1 MAMPYKPIS
10 HATLLEQ
17 EIENNKKQEQRAQS
31 EKKMRANAIRE
42 QEALTESTLREM
54 SANTSRHD
62 KYISFTEAVRT
73 QLMEYAIFDVYFRA
87 VNQVNTKLGKD
98 LIKEASNPTT
108 MHSIV
113 FEFIREQN
121 GPSRL
126 INSLGSSRSGYYLN
140 QINSAIK
147 ESMHAIIEGAD
158 ENDTDT
164 FKVTDDMMSKFKN
177 QLNECGTDELADMI
191 SDRVTDSIEEFI
203 EKNAQDKN
211 AIVTTLTA
219 TKEKIDSLKTDD
231 ESVKETY
238 TMLGKRMVSDIR
250 QRPNNLFGQMV
261 HSLAQSAMDNKSLH
275 ESFIENAHL
284 NMPKIVSKIGI
295 VYSFLETVS
304 VMKLIKVDEAYVQ
317 EILKSFS
324 EFDA

>member
-1 MAMPYKPIS
+1 MAMPYKPIP
-10 HATLLEQ
+10 HATLMVQ
-17 EIENNKKQEQRAQS
+17 EIENNKKLEQRAIA
-31 EKKMRANAIRE
+31 EKKMRVATIKE

-54 SANTSRHD
+54 HANTSRKD

-87 VNQVNTKLGKD
+87 VNQINTKLGRD
-98 LIKEASNPTT
+98 LIQESSNPNV

-126 INSLGSSRSGYYLN
+126 INTLGSSRSGYYLN
-140 QINSAIK
+140 NIHSAIK
-147 ESMHAIIEGAD
+147 ESMTAIIENAD

-164 FKVTDDMMSKFKN
+164 FKVTDELMGKFKN
-177 QLNECGTDELADMI
+177 KLNECGTDELAEMI
-191 SDRVTDSIEEFI
+191 SNRVTDSIEEFI

-211 AIVTTLTA
+211 AIVSTLTA
-219 TKEKIDSLKTDD
+219 TKEKIDSLETDN

-261 HSLAQSAMDNKSLH
+261 HSLAKSALDNKSLH
-275 ESFIENAHL
+275 ENFIENAHL
-284 NMPKIVSKIGI
+284 NMPKIVSKVGI

-304 VMKLIKVDEAYVQ
+304 VMKLVKVDEAYVQ
-317 EILKSFS
+317 EILDSFS
-324 EFDA
+324 EFDN